1 MRAIALA
8 AIFAAPFL
16 APAAAYAEEGGY
28 ANQIS
33 AGIYVLDFNGDSGP
47 LTGPFTPPGVE
58 ARPVGTQAFAL
69 TYTRFLGDG
78 WALALAG
85 GYPPRYTLV
94 GAGTIAGAGKLGDV
108 LAITPAVLLQKHFPL
123 GRGFGAF
130 LGAGAGRA
138 WFTSAE
144 ATPTLEAAL
153 GGPTDLKVENRFFP
167 VMEAGA
173 NYKLT
178 PRLVATASF
187 GYVRLRSDVHVTT
200 APIEREIEVK
210 LDPFVYKLS
219 LGWRF

>member
-1 MRAIALA
+1 MKAPIAATVAVFLGAASAARA
-8 AIFAAPFL
+8 
-16 APAAAYAEEGGY
+16 EGY

-33 AGIYVLDFNGDSGP
+33 AGLYVLDFNGDSGE

-94 GAGTIAGAGKLGDV
+94 GAGAIAGAGKLGDV
-108 LAITPAVLLQKHFPL
+108 LAITPAVLVQKHVRF
-123 GRGFGAF
+123 GAGFGGF
-130 LGAGAGRA
+130 VGAGAGHA
-138 WFTSAE
+138 WFTNAD
-144 ATPTLEAAL
+144 ATPTLEGAL
-153 GGPTDLKVENRFFP
+153 GGPTTLRVENRFFP
-167 VMEAGA
+167 VFEAGA
-173 NYKLT
+173 NYALSR
-178 PRLVATASF
+178 RLVATASF

-200 APIEREIEVK
+200 APIEREIAVK

-219 LGWRF
+219 IGYRF

>member
-1 MRAIALA
+1 MRFAVCALA
-8 AIFAAPFL
+8 ISAFVA
-16 APAAAYAEEGGY
+16 APAAAGEGDY

-33 AGIYVLDFNGDSGP
+33 AGLYVLDFNGDSGE

-78 WALALAG
+78 FALALAG

-94 GAGTIAGAGKLGDV
+94 GAGTIEGAGKLGDV

-123 GRGFGAF
+123 GNSFSGFV
-130 LGAGAGRA
+130 GAGAGHA
-138 WFTSAE
+138 WFTDAE

-153 GGPTDLKVENRFFP
+153 AGPTTLRVENRFFP
-167 VMEAGA
+167 VFEAGA
-173 NYKLT
+173 NYALS

-200 APIEREIEVK
+200 APIEREIAVK